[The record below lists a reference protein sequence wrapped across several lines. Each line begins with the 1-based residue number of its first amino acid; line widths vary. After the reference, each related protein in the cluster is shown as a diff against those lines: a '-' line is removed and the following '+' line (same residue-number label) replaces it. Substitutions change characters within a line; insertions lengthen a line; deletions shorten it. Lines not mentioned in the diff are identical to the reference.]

1 MRAILPKPGCR
12 ALLVGSLAALALVM
26 SAAAAWALGELSQQP
41 GTAGCIA
48 QDGTEENCLTGA
60 GLSGPGHVAVSPD
73 GKSVYVA
80 SVNPGAVAIF
90 DRNPQTGGLTQPG
103 GTAGCI
109 SENGTG
115 GACQDGRALGLAGD
129 VAVSPDGKSVY
140 VASPGSNGLAILNR
154 NPQTGGLSQPQGTA
168 GCISEDGSGG
178 DCQDGRALFGA
189 SGVAVG
195 PDGTSVYVAS
205 SRSNAV
211 AIFNRDP
218 QTGGLTQ
225 RGGTGGCISEDGTG
239 GLCQDGKALAGALDL
254 VISPDGG
261 SVYATSGQSDAVV
274 SFSRDPATGGLT
286 QTGCISESGTG
297 GDCQDGRA
305 LIGAAGVAA
314 SPDGNSVYVASGGSD
329 ELAIFDRDPQTG
341 ELTQPAGAA
350 QDRTALGE
358 AFDVTVSPDGENVYV
373 ASVAS
378 SAVAIFDRDPETAVL
393 TQPAGAAGCI
403 STFVTTCQMG
413 RALGGADGIAAS
425 PDGRDVYVGSHDS
438 NAVAIL
444 DRAAPGLPPPPPSG
458 TPPPPSGTPPP
469 SGGAPPPPAG
479 APAPTVSRFR
489 LTPARLAGARRRG
502 SQFHFLLSEPARVGI
517 VIDRIRSGRSR
528 PVGALTFPNRPA
540 GANRIAFGGR
550 VSGRRL
556 ARGAYRATITA
567 IGASGARSVPR
578 ATRFAVVP
586 TRP

>member
-1 MRAILPKPGCR
+1 MRAILSRPGCR
-12 ALLVGSLAALALVM
+12 TLLLGSFAAVALVI
-26 SAAAAWALGELSQQP
+26 SAAAAWALGELSQQS

-48 QDGTEENCLTGA
+48 QDGSAENCLTGA
-60 GLSGPGHVAVSPD
+60 GLAGPGHVAVSPD

-80 SVNPGAVAIF
+80 SVNSGAVAIF

-109 SENGTG
+109 SDSGTG
-115 GACQDGRALGLAGD
+115 GACQDGRALVLAGD

-154 NPQTGGLSQPQGTA
+154 NPQTGGLTQPQSAA
-168 GCISEDGSGG
+168 GCVSEDGSGG

-189 SGVAVG
+189 SGVGVG
-195 PDGTSVYVAS
+195 PDGTTVYVAS

-225 RGGTGGCISEDGTG
+225 QGGTGGCISEDGTG
-239 GLCQDGKALAGALDL
+239 GACQDGRALAGALDL
-254 VISPDGG
+254 VVSPDGE

-286 QTGCISESGTG
+286 QTGCISDGGTG

-305 LIGAAGVAA
+305 LIGAAGLAA
-314 SPDGNSVYVASGGSD
+314 SPDGKSVYVASGGSD
-329 ELAIFDRDPQTG
+329 DLAIFDRDPQTG
-341 ELTQPAGAA
+341 ELTQPAGTV

-403 STFVTTCQMG
+403 STFVTACQTG

-444 DRAAPGLPPPPPSG
+444 DRAAPGLPPPPPGGS
-458 TPPPPSGTPPP
+458 PPP
-469 SGGAPPPPAG
+469 SGGSPPPSGEEQQPPAG
-479 APAPTVSRFR
+479 SAAPAVSGFR
-489 LTPARLAGARRRG
+489 LAPGRLQARRPG
-502 SQFHFLLSEPARVGI
+502 SHFHFLLSEPAGVGI
-517 VIDRIRSGRSR
+517 AIDRIRSGRPIR
-528 PVGALTFPNRPA
+528 VGALSFPNRTA

-550 VSGRRL
+550 VSGHPL
-556 ARGAYRATITA
+556 APGAYRATITA
-567 IGASGARSVPR
+567 TDASGARSQPR
-578 ATRFAVVP
+578 ATRFTVAP
-586 TRP
+586 ARP